1 MDESASGPA
10 GLMRRIVQLEKER
23 DELQRDIE
31 TLCMQQSGFSGSID
45 IVSRIQARRAAGF
58 EQELETCKQKLAV
71 VTQENLSLQEELA
84 ETYRAKGRVADAFKG
99 AMDKNK
105 ELEKEVKFY
114 QTRMAGA
121 FSERD
126 KALMEVEKLHSSET
140 SLVDEVKELHKRLMQ
155 ANVECSEHEKSYL
168 DLQES
173 IKPVYAANEK
183 LQMVVDKF
191 WLLRQNARED
201 KDECEDPLN
210 RAQILLEDE
219 VSIWTYGFMV
229 DPKWQEDCK
238 AAEVNLARAE
248 EKFVRAEEISNTLR
262 LQLEEEIL
270 NRKQFEERLGLT
282 EAASAN
288 FKLQIED
295 EINARRLAE
304 HNASVYS
311 DHLAKLKTNFQSD
324 LQQLQGQHRM
334 LITDVSAILQDERT
348 QMLLTSE
355 ALLSEIEKEKEKEKV
370 ETARVETLVELQ
382 HEPETSEVEV
392 TSEVRLSSPHLENEP
407 SQVTSTSREEEALR
421 DANVWTNMDDE
432 SKKILAQALQE
443 KVEAL
448 LLLSQQ
454 EERHYL
460 ESATKSALE
469 SQVTELKQKLAQ
481 VTGEKVSALMDLA
494 EQRNEVH
501 YLQERERELAQLLE
515 QHRSTNAG
523 GRLLPATWSES
534 KLQVM
539 PDDSSIL
546 PALQDKPVVNH
557 KQPSTATR
565 GYLKTWLRGL
575 DISSSPFKSIAANGN
590 KAVTPPVTIST
601 RPSDDSNNGVARLLV
616 ENAALQERVAS
627 VQHLAQS
634 AHRLRMILVKV
645 ATDLE
650 GEPEP
655 KSIQAAMDVVETVK
669 AEARRLKVALG
680 CSLPVSY
687 QGPLENSPEDLYV
700 VPLTEGL
707 EVSEGQTNVALDSV
721 SLAGIE
727 IAELL
732 LATSELQRSALLC
745 RLDSPHTVKT

>member
-1 MDESASGPA
+1 
-10 GLMRRIVQLEKER
+10 
-23 DELQRDIE
+23 
-31 TLCMQQSGFSGSID
+31 MQQSGFSGSID

>member
-295 EINARRLAE
+295 
-304 HNASVYS
+304 
-311 DHLAKLKTNFQSD
+311 AKLKTNFQSD

>member
-1 MDESASGPA
+1 MDESSSGNA

-23 DELQRDIE
+23 DELQRDVE

-45 IVSRIQARRAAGF
+45 IVSRMQARRAAGF
-58 EQELETCKQKLAV
+58 EQELEACKQKLALH
-71 VTQENLSLQEELA
+71 TKENLSLQEELA
-84 ETYRAKGRVADAFKG
+84 ETYRAKGRVADAFKA

-114 QTRMAGA
+114 QSRMAGA
-121 FSERD
+121 FAERD

-155 ANVECSEHEKSYL
+155 AKVECSEHEKSYL
-168 DLQES
+168 ELQES
-173 IKPVYAANEK
+173 FKPSFAANEK

-191 WLLRQNARED
+191 WLLRENARED

-219 VSIWTYGFMV
+219 VGIWTYGFMV

-248 EKFVRAEEISNTLR
+248 EQLVRAEEMSNILR
-262 LQLEEEIL
+262 LHLEEEVL
-270 NRKQFEERLGLT
+270 NRKQFEERLALT
-282 EAASAN
+282 EAALAN
-288 FKLQIED
+288 FKLHLED
-295 EINARRLAE
+295 ETNGRRLAE
-304 HNASVYS
+304 QNASVFS
-311 DHLAKLKTNFQSD
+311 DHLAKLETSLQSD
-324 LQQLQGQHRM
+324 LQQLQGQHRT
-334 LITDVSAILQDERT
+334 LVADVSAILQDERT
-348 QMLLTSE
+348 QMLMTSE
-355 ALLSEIEKEKEKEKV
+355 ALLSEVERRKV
-370 ETARVETLVELQ
+370 EPARVETEVELQ
-382 HEPETSEVEV
+382 HEPETTEVEV
-392 TSEVRLSSPHLENEP
+392 TPEERRSSPHLENEIT
-407 SQVTSTSREEEALR
+407 QVTSTSREEEAVR

-469 SQVTELKQKLAQ
+469 NQVTELKQKLAQ
-481 VTGEKVSALMDLA
+481 VTSEKISALMDLA

-539 PDDSSIL
+539 PDDSSII
-546 PALQDKPVVNH
+546 PALQDKPVVNS
-557 KQPSTATR
+557 KQTTTATR

-575 DISSSPFKSIAANGN
+575 DISSSAFKPSAANGN
-590 KAVTPPVTIST
+590 KGGSPPVVTSN
-601 RPSDDSNNGVARLLV
+601 RPSDESNNGVARLLV

-627 VQHLAQS
+627 VQHLAHS
-634 AHRLRMILVKV
+634 AHRLRMSLVKV

-745 RLDSPHTVKT
+745 RLDSPHTVKI